1 MTITKLPSS
10 RWQDYKK
17 LRLEAVEDSP
27 QSFLA
32 TTEETNQE
40 TQAEWKNKIENMFFA
55 IDEKDNLVGMIGCY
69 QEKLTKQQHIANIV
83 SFYIKPEYRRQ
94 GLGRELI
101 KTAIDFAKTK
111 KEIEKIQLGVITT
124 QKPAIELYKSIGFAT
139 IGEQKKAI
147 KVDDK
152 FYNEY
157 LMELYL

>member
-1 MTITKLPSS
+1 MTIAKLPPS
-10 RWQDYKK
+10 RWQDYKR
-17 LRLEAVEDSP
+17 LRLEAVENSP

-32 TTEETNQE
+32 TAEETNNE

-55 IDEKDNLVGMIGCY
+55 IDEKDNLVGMVGCY
-69 QEKLTKQQHIANIV
+69 QEKLTKQKHIANIV
-83 SFYIKPEYRRQ
+83 SFYINPNFRRQ

-111 KEIEKIQLGVITT
+111 KEIEKVQLGVITT
-124 QKPAIELYKSIGFAT
+124 QKPAIELYKSIGFVI
-139 IGEQKKAI
+139 IGEQKMAL

-152 FYNEY
+152 FYDEY

>member
-1 MTITKLPSS
+1 MTITKLPPS

-17 LRLEAVEDSP
+17 LRIEAVENSP

-40 TQAEWKNKIENMFFA
+40 TQSEWKNKIENMFFA

-69 QEKLTKQQHIANIV
+69 QEKLIKQKHIANIV
-83 SFYIKPEYRRQ
+83 SFYINPKFRRQ

-111 KEIEKIQLGVITT
+111 KEIKKIQLGVITT
-124 QKPAIELYKSIGFAT
+124 QKPAIALYQSVGFMK
-139 IGEQKKAI
+139 IGEQKMAI
-147 KVDDK
+147 KVDEK
-152 FYNEY
+152 FYDEY